1 MALSDEFDF
10 GIGNSEAAGLTLTES
25 VSMTTRMDKAEA
37 YDNNGNLCAFRYY
50 NPHGEFTATGY
61 GLASV
66 PVMAAVTDALTGLN
80 NDTHIDGTTDSDVFI
95 TSVAEENASEDYR
108 KFTISGVFYKNIK
121 TS

>member
-1 MALSDEFDF
+1 
-10 GIGNSEAAGLTLTES
+10 
-25 VSMTTRMDKAEA
+25 
-37 YDNNGNLCAFRYY
+37 
-50 NPHGEFTATGY
+50 
-61 GLASV
+61 
-66 PVMAAVTDALTGLN
+66 MAAVTDALTGLN